1 MDWAR
6 ILAYVTGTVDQE
18 LLARNEYLAAE
29 NRILK
34 AQLKGRLKL
43 SDAERGALGEIGHR
57 LGRKVLADVA
67 TVARPDTIL
76 GWYRKLVAR
85 KFDGSKARRGPG
97 RPRIKREVEQLI
109 IRMASENR
117 DWGYDRIAGALANL
131 GYEISDQTVGNVLRR
146 HGLPP
151 APERK
156 RTTTWAAFI
165 RTHLALLAGTDFFTA
180 EVLTLRGLVTYY
192 VLFFIHLESR
202 RVDIAGITVHPDE
215 PWMKQIARNATMEDC
230 GALRDC
236 RYLLHDRDTKFT
248 RSFRAIIASGRV
260 EPLAL
265 PARSPNL
272 NAYAER
278 WVRSVKEECLSKVIL
293 FGERSLRRALSDY
306 VDHFHAERN
315 HQGKGNVLLFPRDT
329 RTATARGPCSAASD
343 WAGSCAITIKR
354 RRDWR
359 PRCRA
364 RHAPAPPRRPRA
376 ENSARPPNHGNCCGI
391 RARLRRPS
399 NPSEQLEASPCWRAS
414 RLARAA
420 GE

>member
-1 MDWAR
+1 
-6 ILAYVTGTVDQE
+6 
-18 LLARNEYLAAE
+18 LARNEYLAAE
-29 NRILK
+29 NRIMK
-34 AQLKGRLKL
+34 AQLNGRLKL

-57 LGRKVLADVA
+57 LGREALADIA

-85 KFDGSKARRGPG
+85 KFDGSKARRYPG
-97 RPRIKREVEQLI
+97 RPRIRREVEELI
-109 IRMASENR
+109 IRMAGENR

-146 HGLPP
+146 SGLPP

-156 RTTTWAAFI
+156 RTTAWADFI
-165 RTHLALLAGTDFFTA
+165 RTHMALLAGTDFFTA

-202 RVDIAGITVHPDE
+202 RVYIAGMTVHPNE
-215 PWMKQIARNATMEDC
+215 PWMKQIARNVTMDDC

-248 RSFRAIIASGRV
+248 RSFRAIVASGRV

-293 FGERSLRRALSDY
+293 FGERSLRRALREY
-306 VDHFHAERN
+306 VEHFHAERN
-315 HQGKGNVLLFPRDT
+315 HQGKGNILLFPRNTD
-329 RTATARGPCSAASD
+329 RHREGPV
-343 WAGSCAITIKR
+343 
-354 RRDWR
+354 
-359 PRCRA
+359 RCR
-364 RHAPAPPRRPRA
+364 
-376 ENSARPPNHGNCCGI
+376 E
-391 RARLRRPS
+391 RLGGLLRYYHR
-399 NPSEQLEASPCWRAS
+399 EAA
-414 RLARAA
+414 
-420 GE
+420 